1 MVPPWVPD
9 PLAPNPLPVPP
20 QQPAP
25 LQPQQSQPP
34 PTAPKGRFRGA
45 RLHLGN
51 FAHSGDQRE
60 LRRGLRDYVRS
71 GYGGR
76 ATVVR
81 RFGGTVATADAL
93 HGALSAVAVG
103 RPAAPGSA
111 LDPALLAGRS
121 ARDVIDAVVEAVRP
135 PDGTQ
140 DAEASRAA
148 IRDALSELLTMFPD
162 ADLLNL
168 TDDQRAAVIERFV
181 ALDVFRRTALD
192 VGKII
197 QDRAP
202 TATAGAGRLKEVKEY
217 IKQTVAAAFR
227 KLRNAGNRVTAGR
240 VAQVVRDALVE
251 TFHVFEAY
259 IR

>member
-9 PLAPNPLPVPP
+9 PVPPNPLPVPP
-20 QQPAP
+20 QQPSPAP
-25 LQPQQSQPP
+25 AAPAQPP
-34 PTAPKGRFRGA
+34 PIAPKGRFRGA

-51 FAHSGDQRE
+51 FAHGGNGRE
-60 LRRGLRDYVRS
+60 MRRGLRDYVRS

-76 ATVVR
+76 ATAVR

-93 HGALSAVAVG
+93 HGALSAVAAG

-121 ARDVIDAVVEAVRP
+121 AREVMDAVVEAVRP

-148 IRDALSELLTMFPD
+148 IRDALSELLTMFPN

-192 VGKII
+192 VGKTI
-197 QDRAP
+197 QDKAP
-202 TATAGAGRLKEVKEY
+202 TATVGAGRLKEVKEY

-227 KLRNAGNRVTAGR
+227 KLRNAGNRITAGR
-240 VAQVVRDALVE
+240 VAEVVRDALAE
-251 TFHVFEAY
+251 TFQVFEAY
-259 IR
+259 VR